1 LKTVSKQTS
10 ESTLTTIVSV
20 GFFRRITAM
29 IYDAFL
35 LIAILFLAAA
45 ILLPFNEGEAV
56 TAKTIIIPYYF
67 LVSFSFYGWFW
78 THNGQTAGLKTWKI
92 RLKTIDGQALTWK
105 HALIRFLAAILSWAL
120 LGFGFLWILVDKNNY
135 ALHDYLSKT
144 VLVFDDR
151 Q

>member
-1 LKTVSKQTS
+1 MKTVSKQTS
-10 ESTLTTIVSV
+10 KPTLTTLAGV
-20 GFFRRITAM
+20 GFFRRIATM
-29 IYDAFL
+29 VYDSFL
-35 LIAILFLAAA
+35 LLAILFLAAA
-45 ILLPFNEGEAV
+45 ILLPFNQGEAI
-56 TAKTIIIPYYF
+56 TAKIIIIPYYL

-92 RLKTIDGQALTWK
+92 RLRTLDGQALTWR
-105 HALIRFLAAILSWAL
+105 HALIRFLAAVLSWGL

-144 VLVFDDR
+144 VLVFEDS